1 MLEIKKG
8 GIKIFNHISERV
20 NEISY
25 PKIREIFD
33 KANKYQ
39 NVINLGIGDPD
50 FDTDS
55 RIINRTF
62 ELIKEKKST
71 HYTPVP
77 GYKELRED
85 IALKYRVENKFE
97 VNYEEVIVTH
107 GAQYALMV
115 TMLTLLNPG
124 DEVLIPDPY
133 YPSYPSQIFLTGAT
147 SIFVPTFEKDGFKIK
162 SENIE
167 KKITKK
173 SKLIIINS
181 PNNPTGAV
189 LGEEDLEEISKIAIK
204 NDLIVISDEAYE
216 TILYDNKKHFC
227 IANFPG
233 MKERTITINSFS
245 KRYAMT
251 GWRVGYAVARKEI
264 ITNMMKI
271 SGYNLSCPCSVSQQA
286 AIAALKS
293 PSSIIRK
300 MNLEYEKRR
309 NFIVVELNKI
319 KGISCTNPEGAF
331 YVFAN
336 IKETGRSS
344 EQIYD
349 ELLMKGR
356 VVVIPGSAFG
366 KQGEGYIRIAYTLPI
381 NKLKEALER
390 MKRVIEEE

>member
-1 MLEIKKG
+1 M
-8 GIKIFNHISERV
+8 IKIKDIFSKKAK
-20 NEISY
+20 EIAY

-33 KANKYQ
+33 RASKFRD
-39 NVINLGIGDPD
+39 VINLGIGDPD
-50 FDTDS
+50 FDTD
-55 RIINRTF
+55 RTIVDGAF
-62 ELIKEKKST
+62 NLVKEKKST

-77 GYKELRED
+77 GYRELREA
-85 IALKYRVENKFE
+85 IANKYREENKFE

-107 GAQYALMV
+107 GAQLALVMA
-115 TMLTLLNPG
+115 MFTLLNPG

-147 SIFVPTFEKDGFKIK
+147 PVFIPTFEKDGFKIK
-162 SENIE
+162 SENIKE
-167 KKITKK
+167 KISKKTK
-173 SKLIIINS
+173 LLIINS

-189 LGEEDLEEISKIAIK
+189 LGEEDLEEISKIAIE

-216 TILYDNKKHFC
+216 TIIYDDKKHFC

-233 MKERTITINSFS
+233 MRERTVTINSFS

-251 GWRVGYAVARKEI
+251 GWRVGYAVAAKEI

-286 AIAALKS
+286 AIVALDSS
-293 PSSIIRK
+293 PGIIEK
-300 MNLEYEKRR
+300 MKFEYKIRR
-309 NFIVVELNKI
+309 NFIVTELNKI
-319 KGISCTNPEGAF
+319 KRISCIKPEGTF

-336 IKETGRSS
+336 IKRTGKSS
-344 EQIYD
+344 EEIYD
-349 ELLMKGR
+349 ELLTKGK

-381 NKLKEALER
+381 DRLREAVKRIRKVIKKE
-390 MKRVIEEE
+390 

>member
-1 MLEIKKG
+1 MKIKD
-8 GIKIFNHISERV
+8 IFSKKAK
-20 NEISY
+20 EISY

-33 KANKYQ
+33 RASKFRD
-39 NVINLGIGDPD
+39 VINLGIGDPD

-77 GYKELRED
+77 GYKELREA
-85 IALKYRVENKFE
+85 IASKYRDENKFE
-97 VNYEEVIVTH
+97 VTYEEVIVTH

-124 DEVLIPDPY
+124 DEILIPDPY
-133 YPSYPSQIFLTGAT
+133 YPSYPSQVFLAGAA
-147 SIFVPTFEKDGFKIK
+147 SVFIPVFEKDGFKVK
-162 SENIE
+162 GGNIE
-167 KKITKK
+167 KKITEKT
-173 SKLIIINS
+173 KLLIINS

-189 LGEEDLEEISKIAIK
+189 LGKEDLQEISKIAIK
-204 NDLIVISDEAYE
+204 NDLLVISDEAYE
-216 TILYDNKKHFC
+216 TMIYDNKKHFC

-233 MKERTITINSFS
+233 MRERTITINSFS

-251 GWRVGYAVARKEI
+251 GWRVGYAVAAKEI

-286 AIAALKS
+286 AIAALDSS
-293 PSSIIRK
+293 PGIIEK
-300 MNLEYEKRR
+300 LKFEYERRR
-309 NFIVVELNKI
+309 NFIVAELNKI
-319 KGISCTNPEGAF
+319 KGISCIKPEGAF

-336 IKETGRSS
+336 IKRTGKSS
-344 EQIYD
+344 EEIYD
-349 ELLMKGR
+349 ELLTKGR

-366 KQGEGYIRIAYTLPI
+366 KQGKGYIRIAYTLPI
-381 NKLKEALER
+381 DRLREAV
-390 MKRVIEEE
+390 KRIRKVIEKE

>member
-1 MLEIKKG
+1 V
-8 GIKIFNHISERV
+8 IKIINYISDRA

-33 KANKYQ
+33 RASKYK
-39 NVINLGIGDPD
+39 NIINLGIGDPN

-55 RIINRTF
+55 KIISRTF

-77 GYKELRED
+77 GYKELREA
-85 IALKYRVENKFE
+85 IALKYRKENHLE
-97 VNYEEVIVTH
+97 IEYEDVIVTP
-107 GAQYALMV
+107 GAQFALIL
-115 TMLTLLNPG
+115 TMFTLLNPG
-124 DEVLIPDPY
+124 DEILVPDPH
-133 YPSYPSQIFLTGAT
+133 YPSYSSQIFLTGAT

-204 NDLIVISDEAYE
+204 NDLMVISDEAYE
-216 TILYDNKKHFC
+216 TIIYDNKEHIC

-233 MKERTITINSFS
+233 MRERTVTINSFS

-251 GWRVGYAVARKEI
+251 GWRVGYAVATKEI

-286 AIAALKS
+286 AIVALKS

-319 KGISCTNPEGAF
+319 KGISCTKPEGAF
-331 YVFAN
+331 YVFVN

-344 EQIYD
+344 EQIYN
-349 ELLMKGR
+349 ELLTKGS

-366 KQGEGYIRIAYTLPI
+366 KKGEGYIRIAYTLPI
-381 NKLKEALER
+381 DRLKEALER

>member
-1 MLEIKKG
+1 VVKIKN
-8 GIKIFNHISERV
+8 IFSKKAK
-20 NEISY
+20 EISY

-33 KANKYQ
+33 RANKYQ

-50 FDTDS
+50 FDTD
-55 RIINRTF
+55 RTIVDSTF
-62 ELIKEKKST
+62 NLVKEKKYT

-77 GYKELRED
+77 GYRELREA
-85 IALKYRVENKFE
+85 IANKYKEENKLE

-107 GAQYALMV
+107 GAQHALII
-115 TMLTLLNPG
+115 TMFTLLDPG
-124 DEVLIPDPY
+124 DEILIPDPY
-133 YPSYPSQIFLTGAT
+133 YPSYPPQVFLTGALPVF
-147 SIFVPTFEKDGFKIK
+147 IPTFERDSFKIR

-173 SKLIIINS
+173 TKLLIINS

-189 LGEEDLEEISKIAIK
+189 LREEDLEEISKIVIK
-204 NDLIVISDEAYE
+204 NDLMVISDEAYE
-216 TILYDNKKHFC
+216 TMVYDNKKHFC

-233 MKERTITINSFS
+233 MKERTVTINSFS

-251 GWRVGYAVARKEI
+251 GWRVGHAVATKEI
-264 ITNMMKI
+264 ITNMTKI

-293 PSSIIRK
+293 PIAIIKK
-300 MNLEYEKRR
+300 MSLEYEKRR
-309 NFIVVELNKI
+309 NFIVAELNKI
-319 KGISCTNPEGAF
+319 KGISCIKPEGAF

-349 ELLMKGR
+349 ELLTKGR

-381 NKLKEALER
+381 DRLREAVNR
-390 MKRVIEEE
+390 MRKVIEKE

>member
-1 MLEIKKG
+1 M
-8 GIKIFNHISERV
+8 KIVNYISKRA

-33 KANKYQ
+33 RANKYQ
-39 NVINLGIGDPD
+39 NVISLGIGEPD
-50 FDTDS
+50 FDTDN
-55 RIINRTF
+55 RIINRAF
-62 ELIKEKKST
+62 ELVKEKKST

-77 GYKELRED
+77 GYKELREA
-85 IALKYRVENKFE
+85 IANKYREENKFE
-97 VNYEEVIVTH
+97 INYEEVIVTH
-107 GAQYALMV
+107 GAQYALML

-124 DEVLIPDPY
+124 DEILIPDPY
-133 YPSYPSQIFLTGAT
+133 YPSYYSQAVLTGAVPVF
-147 SIFVPTFEKDGFKIK
+147 IPTFEKDGFKVR

-167 KKITKK
+167 RKITKRTK
-173 SKLIIINS
+173 SLILNT

-189 LGEEDLEEISKIAIK
+189 LEKDDLEEISKVVIK

-216 TILYDNKKHFC
+216 TMLYDNKKHFC

-251 GWRVGYAVARKEI
+251 GWRVGYAVATKEI
-264 ITNMMKI
+264 IRNMMKI
-271 SGYNLSCPCSVSQQA
+271 SGNNLSCPCSVSQQA

-293 PSSIIRK
+293 SSNIIKK

-309 NFIVVELNKI
+309 NFIVTELNKI
-319 KGISCTNPEGAF
+319 KGISCKKPEGAF
-331 YVFAN
+331 YVFVN

-349 ELLMKGR
+349 ELLTKGG

-381 NKLKEALER
+381 DKLGKALDR
-390 MKRVIEEE
+390 IKKVIQKN

>member
-1 MLEIKKG
+1 M
-8 GIKIFNHISERV
+8 IKIKDIFSKKAK
-20 NEISY
+20 EIAY

-33 KANKYQ
+33 RASKFRD
-39 NVINLGIGDPD
+39 VINLGIGDPD
-50 FDTDS
+50 FDTD
-55 RIINRTF
+55 RTIVDGAF
-62 ELIKEKKST
+62 KLVKEKKST

-77 GYKELRED
+77 GYRELREA
-85 IALKYRVENKFE
+85 IANKYREENKFE

-107 GAQYALMV
+107 GAQHALVMA
-115 TMLTLLNPG
+115 MFTLLNPG

-147 SIFVPTFEKDGFKIK
+147 PVFIPTFEKDGFKIK
-162 SENIE
+162 SENIKE
-167 KKITKK
+167 KISKKTKL
-173 SKLIIINS
+173 LIVNS

-189 LGEEDLEEISKIAIK
+189 LGEEDLEEISKIAIE

-216 TILYDNKKHFC
+216 TMIYDDKKHFC

-233 MKERTITINSFS
+233 MRERTVTINSFS

-251 GWRVGYAVARKEI
+251 GWRVGYAVAAKEI

-286 AIAALKS
+286 AIVALDSS
-293 PSSIIRK
+293 PRIIEK
-300 MNLEYEKRR
+300 MKFEYKIRR
-309 NFIVVELNKI
+309 NFIVTELNKI
-319 KGISCTNPEGAF
+319 KRISCIKPEGTF

-336 IKETGRSS
+336 IKRTGKSS
-344 EQIYD
+344 EEIYD
-349 ELLMKGR
+349 ELLTKGK

-381 NKLKEALER
+381 DKLREAIDR
-390 MKRVIEEE
+390 IKKVIEKD

>member
-1 MLEIKKG
+1 V
-8 GIKIFNHISERV
+8 IKIKDIFSKKAKG
-20 NEISY
+20 ISY

-33 KANKYQ
+33 RASKFQ
-39 NVINLGIGDPD
+39 DVINLGIGDPD
-50 FDTDS
+50 FDTD
-55 RIINRTF
+55 RTIVNSTF
-62 ELIKEKKST
+62 NLVKEKKYT
-71 HYTPVP
+71 HYTPAP
-77 GYKELRED
+77 GYRELREA
-85 IALKYRVENKFE
+85 IAKKYREENKFE

-115 TMLTLLNPG
+115 TMLTLLNPE
-124 DEVLIPDPY
+124 DEILIPDPY
-133 YPSYPSQIFLTGAT
+133 YPSYPSQVFLTGAAPAFI
-147 SIFVPTFEKDGFKIK
+147 STFEKDGFKIK

-189 LGEEDLEEISKIAIK
+189 LGEEDLKEISKIAIK

-216 TILYDNKKHFC
+216 TMIYDDKKHFC

-233 MKERTITINSFS
+233 MRERTVTINSFS

-251 GWRVGYAVARKEI
+251 GWRVGYAVAAKEI

-286 AIAALKS
+286 AIAALDSS
-293 PSSIIRK
+293 PGIIENMK
-300 MNLEYEKRR
+300 LEYERR
-309 NFIVVELNKI
+309 RSFIVAELNKI
-319 KGISCTNPEGAF
+319 KGISCIKPEGAF

-336 IKETGRSS
+336 IKKTGKSS
-344 EQIYD
+344 EEIYD
-349 ELLMKGR
+349 ELLTKGR

-381 NKLKEALER
+381 DRLREAA
-390 MKRVIEEE
+390 KRIRKVIEKE

>member
-1 MLEIKKG
+1 MQIKD
-8 GIKIFNHISERV
+8 IFSKKV
-20 NEISY
+20 KEISY
-25 PKIREIFD
+25 PRIREILDRASKFQD
-33 KANKYQ
+33 
-39 NVINLGIGDPD
+39 VINLGIGDPD
-50 FDTDS
+50 FDTD
-55 RIINRTF
+55 RTIVDSTF
-62 ELIKEKKST
+62 NLVKEKKST

-77 GYKELRED
+77 GYRGLREA
-85 IALKYRVENKFE
+85 IAKKYREENKFE

-124 DEVLIPDPY
+124 DEIFIPDPY
-133 YPSYPSQIFLTGAT
+133 YPSYPSQAFLTGAAPVF
-147 SIFVPTFEKDGFKIK
+147 IPTFEKDGFKIK

-189 LGEEDLEEISKIAIK
+189 LGEEDLKEISEIAIK

-216 TILYDNKKHFC
+216 TMIYDDKKHFC

-233 MKERTITINSFS
+233 MRERTVTINSFS

-251 GWRVGYAVARKEI
+251 GWRVGYAVAAKEI
-264 ITNMMKI
+264 ITNMMKV
-271 SGYNLSCPCSVSQQA
+271 SGYSLSCPCSVSQQA
-286 AIAALKS
+286 AIAALDSS
-293 PSSIIRK
+293 PRIIEK
-300 MNLEYEKRR
+300 MKFEYKRRR
-309 NFIVVELNKI
+309 NFIVIELNKI
-319 KGISCTNPEGAF
+319 KGISCIKPEGTF

-336 IKETGRSS
+336 IKKTGKSS
-344 EQIYD
+344 EEIYD
-349 ELLMKGR
+349 ELLTKGR

-381 NKLKEALER
+381 DMLREAA
-390 MKRVIEEE
+390 KRIRKVIEKE

>member
-1 MLEIKKG
+1 MKIRDIFSKKA
-8 GIKIFNHISERV
+8 K
-20 NEISY
+20 EISY

-33 KANKYQ
+33 RASKFQ
-39 NVINLGIGDPD
+39 DVINLGIGDPD

-77 GYKELRED
+77 GYKELREA
-85 IALKYRVENKFE
+85 IALKYREENNFE

-124 DEVLIPDPY
+124 DEILIPDPY
-133 YPSYPSQIFLTGAT
+133 YPSYPSQVFLTGAT
-147 SIFVPTFEKDGFKIK
+147 PVFIPTFEKDGFKVK
-162 SENIE
+162 GENIE
-167 KKITKK
+167 NKITKK

-216 TILYDNKKHFC
+216 TMVYDNKKHFC

-233 MKERTITINSFS
+233 MRERTITINSFS

-251 GWRVGYAVARKEI
+251 GWRVGYAVATKEI

-286 AIAALKS
+286 AIAALD
-293 PSSIIRK
+293 SSLGIIEK
-300 MNLEYEKRR
+300 LKFEYERRR
-309 NFIVVELNKI
+309 NFVVTELNKI
-319 KGISCTNPEGAF
+319 KGISCIKPEGAF
-331 YVFAN
+331 YIFAN
-336 IKETGRSS
+336 INRTGKSS
-344 EQIYD
+344 EEIYD
-349 ELLMKGR
+349 ELLTKGR

-381 NKLKEALER
+381 DRLGEAIKRIRKVVEKE
-390 MKRVIEEE
+390 